1 MAGVSL
7 FLRSLTLL
15 HGASNSHTRTDSNAF
30 WTSILIWSRVLASL
44 LPSRSKSA
52 ENTAAASLP
61 TACQSRN
68 TMWRW
73 PNFGATAGGEE
84 EDEDEED
91 VSCATFLAARACF
104 LFCLFVCLLVL
115 LLVLLL
121 LLLLL
126 LLLMVVVVVVVV
138 VVIVAVD

>member
-52 ENTAAASLP
+52 EKTAAASVP

-91 VSCATFLAARACF
+91 VSCATFLAARAF
-104 LFCLFVCLLVL
+104 RLGLGLGLGLGLVR
-115 LLVLLL
+115 VR
-121 LLLLL
+121 
-126 LLLMVVVVVVVV
+126 VRVTYHY
-138 VVIVAVD
+138 AQRA